1 VYKKCLA
8 TLAIPAITDKNTYE
22 RLWLMTVMDFQVIFT
37 IVDKEVSGKEFDV
50 FVLATS
56 GHLVHGHF

>member
-1 VYKKCLA
+1 
-8 TLAIPAITDKNTYE
+8 
-22 RLWLMTVMDFQVIFT
+22 MFT
-37 IVDKEVSGKEFDV
+37 IVDKEVSGTVGGKFDV